1 MNGIIGTAE
10 LMRDTALKPQHEQGV
25 ATIIKSSHALLAIIK
40 DILDFSKI
48 ETKGLVLTRAAFF
61 LPDIVQDVAALLRP
75 VASTNGVDLQVE
87 YDSLQPSS
95 FYGDKNKIRQ
105 ILLNLTGNAVKFT
118 KEGQVILSVFIQ
130 TKGDVTDIIIR
141 VRDTG
146 IGIEPSR
153 LSHIFTPFAQADES
167 TTRNF
172 GGTGLGLTISHEL
185 ASLMAG
191 SLTATSEPDIGSVFS
206 FHVTL
211 PNAPEIVQPED
222 SAMTFDGFLEGVT
235 LLIADDNEINQTVF
249 SQQLE
254 VTRANIVVAKNG
266 VEAVKCYENTRPEI
280 IMLDLAMPVMG
291 GIDAAHKIR
300 EIERETDRPAT
311 IILAVSANIL
321 PEIFAH
327 CEAAGIN
334 GFIQKPVLKETLL
347 TKIHQAITAEEI
359 GTFTNPNMDG
369 ETATNNASDFQ
380 ISPAYLDQMV
390 EIMGQ
395 ERLCA
400 LIEKLIAETDLELSR
415 ALGFLSAGQH
425 RDAARIFHRLAGST
439 GALGAEQ
446 ISLELQTVE
455 TMIISGDI
463 LEMAK
468 FDRIQ
473 RLWSET
479 RRSFEQW
486 AETQTS

>member
-25 ATIIKSSHALLAIIK
+25 ATIIKSSHALLAIIE

-334 GFIQKPVLKETLL
+334 GFI
-347 TKIHQAITAEEI
+347 
-359 GTFTNPNMDG
+359 
-369 ETATNNASDFQ
+369 
-380 ISPAYLDQMV
+380 
-390 EIMGQ
+390 
-395 ERLCA
+395 
-400 LIEKLIAETDLELSR
+400 
-415 ALGFLSAGQH
+415 
-425 RDAARIFHRLAGST
+425 
-439 GALGAEQ
+439 
-446 ISLELQTVE
+446 
-455 TMIISGDI
+455 
-463 LEMAK
+463 
-468 FDRIQ
+468 
-473 RLWSET
+473 
-479 RRSFEQW
+479 
-486 AETQTS
+486 